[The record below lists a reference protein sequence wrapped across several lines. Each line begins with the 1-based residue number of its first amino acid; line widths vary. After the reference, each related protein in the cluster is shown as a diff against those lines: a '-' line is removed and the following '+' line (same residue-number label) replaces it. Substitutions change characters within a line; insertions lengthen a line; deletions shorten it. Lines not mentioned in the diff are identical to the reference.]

1 MFAFMISEEMTN
13 LDVIIF
19 GMSIGGGYV
28 FDCSLL
34 FLAAS
39 FLFGLSVM
47 IIN

>member
-13 LDVIIF
+13 LDVITF
-19 GMSIGGGYV
+19 ETSVGGGYV